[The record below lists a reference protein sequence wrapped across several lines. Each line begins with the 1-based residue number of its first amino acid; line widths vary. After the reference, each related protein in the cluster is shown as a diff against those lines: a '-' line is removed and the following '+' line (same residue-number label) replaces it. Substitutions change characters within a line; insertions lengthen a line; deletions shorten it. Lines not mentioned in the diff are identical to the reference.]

1 MLRQFVL
8 LHVRT
13 VSHFKLQQRTT
24 SDAFQPSLL
33 QTFSKCDALPF
44 AKSVSPATRLRRP
57 RSALKVLAANASHN
71 AQIFTSYT
79 ATKEFNN
86 RSKDIPTT
94 MHTQSGNC
102 SFDIKAIPT
111 ITFHQAELST
121 LVLVIELTID

>member
-79 ATKEFNN
+79 ATKDFNN
-86 RSKDIPTT
+86 RLKDIPIT

-102 SFDIKAIPT
+102 SFDIKAIPA
-111 ITFHQAELST
+111 ITFH
-121 LVLVIELTID
+121 